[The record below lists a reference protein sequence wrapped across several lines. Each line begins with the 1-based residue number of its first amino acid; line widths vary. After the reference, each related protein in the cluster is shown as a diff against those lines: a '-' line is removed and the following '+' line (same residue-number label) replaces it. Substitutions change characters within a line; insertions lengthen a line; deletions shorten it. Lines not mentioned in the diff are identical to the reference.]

1 MSKDFTPLIN
11 ISNPISSSTLQSR
24 EVNISGSNDFTRK
37 SANQMPDEKSSS
49 GNLASNKKDLSKDQ
63 NADPRFK
70 ATTTQKLSPAVNLKI
85 STLRPFLGEVEGL
98 QKGTVNEIINLLVDN
113 YVNTKISTR
122 QQEAFNSMY
131 QTQLD
136 LLKK

>member
-1 MSKDFTPLIN
+1 MSKEFTPLIN
-11 ISNPISSSTLQSR
+11 ISKPSPSSTLQSR
-24 EVNISGSNDFTRK
+24 EVNINGNNDFTRK
-37 SANQMPDEKSSS
+37 SASTSSDKAIAS
-49 GNLASNKKDLSKDQ
+49 GGVLGEKKDSSKDQ
-63 NADPRFK
+63 NVDPRFK
-70 ATTTQKLSPAVNLKI
+70 ATTTQKISPAVNLKI

-98 QKGTVNEIINLLVDN
+98 QKGTVNEIINLLIDN

-136 LLKK
+136 LLK

>member
-1 MSKDFTPLIN
+1 MSKEFTPLIN
-11 ISNPISSSTLQSR
+11 ISKPSPSSTLQSR
-24 EVNISGSNDFTRK
+24 EVSINGNNDFARK
-37 SANQMPDEKSSS
+37 SASTS
-49 GNLASNKKDLSKDQ
+49 SNKVIASGGVLGEKKDSPKDQ
-63 NADPRFK
+63 NVDPRFK
-70 ATTTQKLSPAVNLKI
+70 ATTTQKISPAVNLKI

-98 QKGTVNEIINLLVDN
+98 QKGTVNEIINLLIDN

-136 LLKK
+136 LLK